1 MADNLFDK
9 LRSMSG
15 NSPEKLN
22 ILEEQVD
29 VKLQMDYFK
38 YSGGLKKRIGRDK
51 LLEIEPVET
60 MLSSELTNDELKEN
74 LALLASIDDP
84 KAFRMIEQFVANKHD
99 TLYEWSIL
107 ALQESKMLLE
117 SSLLDENQVFIS
129 TGMGGKGN
137 MLRYFVV
144 LIGNN
149 IEEFSEFQQGRIK
162 SEFEFAI
169 QEYKSELEELNF
181 EHEIVTMKVLI
192 PFDIPFQDLFKKAVE
207 ECNQYGNFLKSN
219 FLVTNVKAL
228 SYIEIKEF
236 INDNKLPD
244 MGDLDFEIEDDADI
258 DDYDEF
264 DEEE

>member
-1 MADNLFDK
+1 MYAI
-9 LRSMSG
+9 RSYY
-15 NSPEKLN
+15 
-22 ILEEQVD
+22 D
-29 VKLQMDYFK
+29 
-38 YSGGLKKRIGRDK
+38 
-51 LLEIEPVET
+51 
-60 MLSSELTNDELKEN
+60 
-74 LALLASIDDP
+74 
-84 KAFRMIEQFVANKHD
+84 
-99 TLYEWSIL
+99 
-107 ALQESKMLLE
+107 
-117 SSLLDENQVFIS
+117 
-129 TGMGGKGN
+129 
-137 MLRYFVV
+137 FVV